1 MNTQELLILSTI
13 QPRER
18 IEYTPKWSRETRVY
32 SVEDVQ
38 GEPKIKV
45 SYYNRKEYEAEKK
58 GLL

>member
-1 MNTQELLILSTI
+1 MNIQELLILSTI
-13 QPRER
+13 KPGER

-38 GEPKIKV
+38 GEPKIAV
-45 SYYNRKEYEAEKK
+45 AYYNRKEYMADKK